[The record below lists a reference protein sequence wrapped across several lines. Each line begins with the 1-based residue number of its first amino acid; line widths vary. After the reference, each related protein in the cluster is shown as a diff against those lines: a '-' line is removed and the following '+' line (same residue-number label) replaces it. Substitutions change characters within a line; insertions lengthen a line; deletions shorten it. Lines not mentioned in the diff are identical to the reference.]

1 MNEHQPGTTG
11 RSTRILLAEDD
22 PTNQYVFRAILSAA
36 GYEVEIVDNGLQAL
50 DRVRASQ
57 PSIVLLDMMMPV
69 MDGYEAAG
77 RIAADPELDDVP
89 VIALTARAMKGD
101 LEKTIEAGCDDYV
114 AKPVSRKVLLDK
126 VEEWMAKPV
135 DVCRER
141 RRQRREAKA
150 A

>member
-1 MNEHQPGTTG
+1 MDERRPANTERT
-11 RSTRILLAEDD
+11 SRILLAEDD

-36 GYEVEIVDNGLQAL
+36 GYEVEIVENGLQAL
-50 DRVRASQ
+50 ERVRESLPAL
-57 PSIVLLDMMMPV
+57 VLLDMMMPV

-77 RIAADPELDDVP
+77 RIVADPELDGVP

-114 AKPVSRKVLLDK
+114 AKPVSRKVLLEK
-126 VEEWMAKPV
+126 VEEWIAKPA
-135 DVCRER
+135 DVTRER
-141 RRQRREAKA
+141 RSRRREAKA

>member
-1 MNEHQPGTTG
+1 MNEHRPG
-11 RSTRILLAEDD
+11 STDPVTHILLAEDD

-36 GYEVEIVDNGLQAL
+36 GYEVEIVENGLQVL
-50 DRVRASQ
+50 ERVREGL
-57 PSIVLLDMMMPV
+57 PSIILLDMMMPV

-77 RIAADPELDDVP
+77 RIVADPELDGVP

-101 LEKTIEAGCDDYV
+101 LEKTLEAGCDDYV

-126 VEEWMAKPV
+126 VEEWVAKPV
-135 DVCRER
+135 EECRER
-141 RRQRREAKA
+141 RRRRRESMA

>member
-1 MNEHQPGTTG
+1 MDKHRPDTTE
-11 RSTRILLAEDD
+11 RATHILLAEDD

-36 GYEVEIVDNGLQAL
+36 GYDVEMVENGLQAL
-50 DRVRASQ
+50 ERARENR

-77 RIAADPELDDVP
+77 RIAADPDLDDVP
-89 VIALTARAMKGD
+89 IIALTARAMKGD

-126 VEEWMAKPV
+126 VEEWIARPV
-135 DVCRER
+135 EETRER
-141 RRQRREAKA
+141 RRRRREAKA

>member
-1 MNEHQPGTTG
+1 MDKHRTG
-11 RSTRILLAEDD
+11 STERTTRILLAEDD

-36 GYEVEIVDNGLQAL
+36 GYEVEMVENGLQAL
-50 DRVRASQ
+50 ERVRESPPA
-57 PSIVLLDMMMPV
+57 IVLLDMMMPV

-126 VEEWMAKPV
+126 VEEWIARPAEET
-135 DVCRER
+135 RER
-141 RRQRREAKA
+141 RRRRREAKA

>member
-1 MNEHQPGTTG
+1 MDEHRQGSTG
-11 RSTRILLAEDD
+11 QATHILLAEDD

-36 GYEVEIVDNGLQAL
+36 GYEVEIVDNGLQVL
-50 DRVRASQ
+50 ERVRESL
-57 PSIVLLDMMMPV
+57 PSIILLDMMMPV

-101 LEKTIEAGCDDYV
+101 LEKTLEAGCDDYV

-126 VEEWMAKPV
+126 VEEWVAKPTQE
-135 DVCRER
+135 CRER
-141 RRQRREAKA
+141 RRLRREAKA